1 MPFEVVQKLTR
12 KLAESRRP
20 TEPVAFPEA
29 LNGIFDKSR
38 GKPFYQRQPLNLKG
52 TIDPENIGKNN
63 NYLSITHL
71 FRKGSHLTPQPA
83 KTKHSD
89 TSQCSPSTQ
98 SPQRNPP
105 VCARFE
111 FKVHHRVP
119 AGAIRL

>member
-52 TIDPENIGKNN
+52 TIDPENIGKNTQLLV
-63 NYLSITHL
+63 NYS
-71 FRKGSHLTPQPA
+71 FFQKRQSSHTP
-83 KTKHSD
+83 
-89 TSQCSPSTQ
+89 TS
-98 SPQRNPP
+98 
-105 VCARFE
+105 
-111 FKVHHRVP
+111 
-119 AGAIRL
+119 